1 MAKSA
6 LGRGFGALMGGGKS
20 REAASSAKATGT
32 GKTASAETPGKKSSS
47 QTTQE
52 FAAEESRVLMIPV
65 NRVYSNARLQPR
77 KFFETSSLDELAQS
91 IREQGILQPLIVRQ
105 AGEGFELIAG
115 ERRLRAGKLAGLK
128 EVPAVI
134 RKADDRTVLELML
147 VENLQREDLNPI
159 DEARGFE
166 QLIQEFEL
174 TQESAASRVGKGR
187 VVVANALRL
196 LKLPQSVQLM
206 VADGR
211 LSVGHAKAI
220 LSLELFEDMQ
230 ILAERVIAGKL
241 SVRETEALVARKLS
255 KDDPARKKQ
264 TLPLN
269 VHLKKIEEK
278 LRETFGTQVK
288 VKSSDGGKGSLEI
301 QFYSKEDLNRL
312 LDLFSVQID

>member
-1 MAKSA
+1 
-6 LGRGFGALMGGGKS
+6 
-20 REAASSAKATGT
+20 
-32 GKTASAETPGKKSSS
+32 
-47 QTTQE
+47 
-52 FAAEESRVLMIPV
+52 
-65 NRVYSNARLQPR
+65 PR
-77 KFFETSSLDELAQS
+77 KFFEASSLDELAQS
-91 IREQGILQPLIVRQ
+91 IREQGILQPLIVRRV
-105 AGEGFELIAG
+105 GEGYELIAG

-166 QLIQEFEL
+166 QLIREFGL
-174 TQESAASRVGKGR
+174 TQESAAARVGKGR

-230 ILAERVIAGKL
+230 VLAERVIAGKL

-255 KDDPARKKQ
+255 RDDLAEKKQ
-264 TLPLN
+264 VLPLN

-278 LRETFGTQVK
+278 LREAFGTQVK
-288 VKSSDGGKGSLEI
+288 VKSADGDRGSLEI

-312 LDLFSVQID
+312 LDLFSIRID

>member
-1 MAKSA
+1 
-6 LGRGFGALMGGGKS
+6 MGGGKPT
-20 REAASSAKATGT
+20 SSAKAAGT
-32 GKTASAETPGKKSSS
+32 GKTASAEASEKKRSP
-47 QTTQE
+47 QTTRE
-52 FAAEESRVLMIPV
+52 IVAEESRVLMISV
-65 NRVYSNARLQPR
+65 DRVYSNPRLQPR
-77 KFFETSSLDELAQS
+77 KFFEASSLDELAQS
-91 IREQGILQPLIVRQ
+91 IREQGILQPLIVRRV
-105 AGEGFELIAG
+105 GEGYELIAG

-166 QLIQEFEL
+166 QLIREFGL
-174 TQESAASRVGKGR
+174 TQESAAARVGKGR

-230 ILAERVIAGKL
+230 VLAERVIAGKL

-255 KDDPARKKQ
+255 KDDPAEKKQ
-264 TLPLN
+264 VLPLN

-278 LRETFGTQVK
+278 LREAFGTQVK
-288 VKSSDGGKGSLEI
+288 VKSADGGRGSLEI

-312 LDLFSVQID
+312 LDLFSIRID